1 MAGNT
6 ILQARIKQPLVLGKR
21 ERGGGRGKGEE
32 RRGRGIGFVI
42 SYLNMC
48 VLFYHKIKPVAW

>member
-1 MAGNT
+1 MRG
-6 ILQARIKQPLVLGKR
+6 GER
-21 ERGGGRGKGEE
+21 ERGRGGNGKGEE

-48 VLFYHKIKPVAW
+48 VLFYHKI